1 MKNFI
6 VYLVVVTAY
15 VTTLALANP
24 SDDFYLK
31 RHGLVQAAVQNQ
43 TQTAKIDTKENL
55 LSKSIAYWQDKLA
68 KITADSIFSQ
78 QPPETFNAV
87 TKTSLDS
94 EVIKDDSSLAFV
106 TPPAKNDNKEDSF
119 SRYIAYWKN
128 EVKKLITTN
137 WFLE

>member
-31 RHGLVQAAVQNQ
+31 RHGLVQNQ

-106 TPPAKNDNKEDSF
+106 TLPAKIDNKEDSF

>member
-6 VYLVVVTAY
+6 VCLVVVTAY

-31 RHGLVQAAVQNQ
+31 RHGLLQNQ
-43 TQTAKIDTKENL
+43 TQTAKIDTKENS
-55 LSKSIAYWQDKLA
+55 LSKYIAYWQEELA
-68 KITADSIFSQ
+68 KLVPSDSVFSQ

-94 EVIKDDSSLAFV
+94 EVIKDDSSLAFA
-106 TPPAKNDNKEDSF
+106 TLPAKIDNKEDSF